1 MFRILLTLLV
11 LLAASTGIAE
21 EKRAPLQKIRDAVA
35 RRPAAEGLKS
45 RREARRETRR
55 ERRTQRRSRAS
66 QQTDLK
72 VPHEE
77 PAKLPPVSICE
88 GGSCQS

>member
-1 MFRILLTLLV
+1 MFRIILTLVILLLV
-11 LLAASTGIAE
+11 STVATAE
-21 EKRAPLQKIRDAVA
+21 TRAPLQKIRDAVA

-45 RREARRETRR
+45 RREARRQARK
-55 ERRTQRRSRAS
+55 ERRTKRRSRAS

-88 GGSCQS
+88 GGKCRS